1 MSVQA
6 ATVGADRS
14 IRVWSLATGQQKYEF
29 LSPDDAPLCISYRA
43 SVNASSS
50 SNDSSSGGSSGEQ
63 RHLACGFESGCLR
76 VLDVPATRT
85 LVEYRQH
92 NGSVSQ
98 VCIYKLHN
106 IAYYTLQERSSSRA
120 AASELALHVFRCDL
134 CIHRH

>member
-43 SVNASSS
+43 SSNASSS
-50 SNDSSSGGSSGEQ
+50 SDDSSSTSEQ

-92 NGSVSQ
+92 SGSVSQ
-98 VCIYKLHN
+98 VS
-106 IAYYTLQERSSSRA
+106 YTY
-120 AASELALHVFRCDL
+120 
-134 CIHRH
+134 

>member
-1 MSVQA
+1 VQA

-43 SVNASSS
+43 STSTTTDTANSDNAASST
-50 SNDSSSGGSSGEQ
+50 DHSGSKQ
-63 RHLACGFESGCLR
+63 RHLACGFESGSLR

-92 NGSVSQ
+92 SGSVSQ
-98 VCIYKLHN
+98 ASN
-106 IAYYTLQERSSSRA
+106 QLQVI
-120 AASELALHVFRCDL
+120 LYCM
-134 CIHRH
+134 